1 MLSLNFFR
9 SFKPRTKICREFVI
23 YHDISKNNVV
33 KFTYHDILK
42 KYIIKKCQLTY
53 YNILGRHIKDIL
65 KKYITMK
72 YRDISVIEIN
82 DILN

>member
-1 MLSLNFFR
+1 MIYNDISEKNVVKYR
-9 SFKPRTKICREFVI
+9 
-23 YHDISKNNVV
+23 YHDI
-33 KFTYHDILK
+33 IK
-42 KYIIKKCQLTY
+42 KYMMKKCQLTY
-53 YNILGRHIKDIL
+53 YNILGSHIRDIL